1 MTSFQRRVV
10 HALLDPVEPAARPA
24 VQAFVETSLG
34 DMPHHLRLGIDLDS
48 ILLEALTRATHGGR
62 IPDDEALRDQVV
74 RWESNPLTPI
84 RQYARLLS
92 SLVLFGDQENRP
104 AEPIEPAES
113 APVGSDAP

>member
-1 MTSFQRRVV
+1 MMSFQRRVV
-10 HALLDPVEPAARPA
+10 HALLDPIDPSARPA
-24 VQAFVETSLG
+24 VQAFVEASLS

-48 ILLEALTRATHGGR
+48 ILLEKLTRATHRGR
-62 IPDDEALRDQVV
+62 IPDDDALREQVL

-104 AEPIEPAES
+104 A
-113 APVGSDAP
+113 DATDEVAATGADAS